1 MGKLIWASFGP
12 FYIKLLGVKVSP
24 ISTDILKFEKK
35 SVLITNKQLKKTTT
49 LNNCCKTLYADEQYS
64 RFLNY

>member
-35 SVLITNKQLKKTTT
+35 KCFDNKQAIEKKPT

>member
-12 FYIKLLGVKVSP
+12 FYIKLGVKVSP

-35 SVLITNKQLKKTTT
+35 SVLITNKQLKKKQ
-49 LNNCCKTLYADEQYS
+49 L
-64 RFLNY
+64 